1 MKKLENSAIFPEGQ
15 VHIQT
20 QTVFHAIRTRY
31 TTIKNQ
37 PSHDEF
43 TKMILEEKE
52 ISKSRVNF
60 NFLKS
65 DHKKTT
71 L

>member
-1 MKKLENSAIFPEGQ
+1 MKKLENSVTFPEGQ

-20 QTVFHAIRTRY
+20 KTVFHAIRTRY

-43 TKMILEEKE
+43 TNIILEEKE
-52 ISKSRVNF
+52 KQKSCKISFFKN
-60 NFLKS
+60 
-65 DHKKTT
+65 
-71 L
+71 

>member
-1 MKKLENSAIFPEGQ
+1 MKKLENSVTFPEGQ

-20 QTVFHAIRTRY
+20 KTVFHAIRTRY

-43 TKMILEEKE
+43 TNIILEEK
-52 ISKSRVNF
+52 KAKVV
-60 NFLKS
+60 
-65 DHKKTT
+65 
-71 L
+71 